1 MLLCYILFIYKDNPS
16 IISIARPSGKQYL
29 RNMLN
34 PRLGGPKLLPEK
46 INNFSKYNHTNYRK
60 HSK

>member
-1 MLLCYILFIYKDNPS
+1 MLLCYILFIYNDNPS

-34 PRLGGPKLLPEK
+34 PRSGDQ
-46 INNFSKYNHTNYRK
+46 NYYLK
-60 HSK
+60 KKK

>member
-1 MLLCYILFIYKDNPS
+1 MLLCYILFIYNDNPS

-34 PRLGGPKLLPEK
+34 LRSGDQNYYLKK